1 MTENL
6 RYQAIKK
13 VTIVGMIINS
23 ILAIV
28 KIIVG
33 LIGRSPALFADGIH
47 SLSDLISD
55 LFVLF
60 AARYS
65 SKEVDHNHPYGH
77 QRIETIATVA
87 LSLILIA
94 AGFGI
99 AYDAI
104 SHLLADTVTQPDN
117 YTIIAAV
124 FSILANEWL
133 FRYTLKTANKIDSD
147 MLRANAWHSR
157 SDALSSVVVLIGLL
171 GSMIGYPFMDAI
183 AAIIVCL
190 MIIKMGVTW
199 GYQAISELIDTGA
212 EPETIEEISKII
224 QSAEGVL
231 DFHNLR
237 TRKMAGQLFLDVH
250 ILIASNLS
258 ASEGHYIGERVRA
271 TLSEKVENI
280 KDITVHI
287 DVDNHPEGTLKLA
300 DLPLSR
306 KELLNSVAPILEK
319 EGLDKFLHA
328 TQIYYDGKN
337 ITIVFCFDLST
348 LEVKSPEQ
356 IKLSMSKIRKACPK
370 ITQTEVSFH

>member
-1 MTENL
+1 MTEKL

-13 VTIVGMIINS
+13 VTIVGMTINS

-47 SLSDLISD
+47 SLSDLVSD

-60 AARYS
+60 AARYA

-87 LSLILIA
+87 LSIVLIV

-99 AYDAI
+99 AYDSI
-104 SHLLADTVTQPDN
+104 SHLLSGSASQPDN

-147 MLRANAWHSR
+147 MLKANAWHSR
-157 SDALSSVVVLIGLL
+157 SDALSSIVVLIGLIA
-171 GSMIGYPFMDAI
+171 SMMGYPFMDAV

-190 MIIKMGVTW
+190 MIIKMGITW

-212 EPETIEEISKII
+212 EPETIENISQII
-224 QSAEGVL
+224 QNTEGVL

-237 TRKMAGQLFLDVH
+237 TRKMAGQLLLDVH
-250 ILIASNLS
+250 IQITSNLS

-271 TLSEKVENI
+271 TLSEKVEDI

-287 DVDNHPEGTLKLA
+287 DIDNHPEGTLKLA

-306 KELLNSVAPILEK
+306 KVLLKSVTPILEK
-319 EGLDKFLHA
+319 EGLKKFLRT
-328 TQIYYDGKN
+328 TQLYYNGKS
-337 ITIVFCFDLST
+337 ITIALCFDLLA
-348 LEVKSPEQ
+348 LEHKSPEQ
-356 IKLSMSKIRKACPK
+356 IRLTMSKIRKFCPE
-370 ITQTEVSFH
+370 ITQTDVLFQ